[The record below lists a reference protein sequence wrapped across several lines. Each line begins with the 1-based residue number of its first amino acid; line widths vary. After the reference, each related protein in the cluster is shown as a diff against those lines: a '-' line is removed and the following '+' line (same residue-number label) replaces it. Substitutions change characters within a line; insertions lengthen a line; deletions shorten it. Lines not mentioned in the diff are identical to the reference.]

1 MVMVRIIICLIGI
14 VLFGACSANDPQGA
28 LPTNMMS
35 TTDTATIRAVQSA
48 LRQRH
53 YYHGQ
58 VDGFFGQAT
67 AVAFERFQNGSRPVR
82 ERRYRSVTALG
93 ARNNQT
99 LNSRLDGSKAK
110 IVQRLGIRC

>member
-1 MVMVRIIICLIGI
+1 MQRSENNMVMVRIIICLIGI
-14 VLFGACSANDPQGA
+14 LLFGACSANDPQGA

-35 TTDTATIRAVQSA
+35 TTDTATIQAVQSA

-67 AVAFERFQNGSRPVR
+67 AVAIERVQIDHDLYVNGAID
-82 ERRYRSVTALG
+82 RSLLLALG
-93 ARNNQT
+93 IT
-99 LNSRLDGSKAK
+99 KH
-110 IVQRLGIRC
+110 